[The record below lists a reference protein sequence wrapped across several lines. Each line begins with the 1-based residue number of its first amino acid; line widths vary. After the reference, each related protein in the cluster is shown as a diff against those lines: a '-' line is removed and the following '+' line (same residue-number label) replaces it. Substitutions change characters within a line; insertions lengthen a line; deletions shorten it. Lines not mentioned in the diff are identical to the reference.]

1 MRKKCIT
8 PLIWDKKTCGLAL
21 PKVPIIMKSLFYAC
35 LLSSAGL
42 TYASNSYA
50 QTTMVS
56 INVENQ
62 TVKEVLD
69 EIESTTEYSFFYNT
83 RHVDLDRKV
92 SVNINNADIFEVL
105 DDVFRGTNVV
115 YSVKDRSIVLTVK
128 DASPVISQNDNK
140 ITGTIVDAS
149 GIPVIG
155 ANVMV
160 KGTTNGTIT
169 DMDGRFTLD
178 VPKDAVLEVSY
189 IGYSTQTVKV
199 GGQKSLSIMLREDTQ
214 ALDEVVVVGYG
225 TQKKVNLTGAVA
237 QVTAKDLENRPV
249 SNATQILQGT
259 MPNVN
264 ITFSTGEPGAGG
276 TINIR
281 GQASINGGE
290 PLVLID
296 GVPGDINR
304 INPRDIESVSVLKD
318 ASASAVY
325 GARAA
330 FGVILVTTKNA
341 KSGKMSISYSTFFAT
356 SKPTVRTDFITNG
369 FEAVSL
375 LDEAFRRA
383 TGNTYTR
390 YSEEDMMELEAR
402 RYDEIEDPSRPWVVV
417 KNVNGKDIY
426 NYYGNYDW
434 WHTVFNDNQP
444 SQSHSVNL
452 SGGNDKINFLLSGN
466 FYTKDG
472 IMKINTDKFT
482 SYNFRSKFNA
492 QIFPFLKVTN
502 NTSYYD
508 KSYTYYGREG
518 GGNPNFTYVT
528 VHALPCY
535 APMNPDGTATYN
547 TLKNNYSIRDGIFA
561 MLLDGGTRGEKGI
574 HEFTTTT
581 GIQAD
586 ITKYLKLNAD
596 YTYKFYIADDWY
608 RSSVAKYSIEPGV
621 LQEVPNYNTDN
632 LKKTMSFDPMHVF
645 NIYTNTSVPL
655 KIALYHLCCYYTI
668 N

>member
-69 EIESTTEYSFFYNT
+69 EIENTTEYSFFYNT

>member
-42 TYASNSYA
+42 TYASNSYS

-69 EIESTTEYSFFYNT
+69 EIENTTEYSFFYNT